1 MKTTSSNL
9 KRLSPKEFNA
19 TLLEEL
25 TRQGRVFIAPI
36 RHTDKDA
43 YKREILDYVH
53 RIADYAAD
61 DWQEDIE
68 ALWQQ
73 IVDAQCFENCL
84 VMKKGIQAGH
94 MNKYTVTNI
103 VCMMHNM
110 GVYRADVSMTSLHLR
125 MENTTEKNKYFMS
138 SGLYTPKPEARKLL
152 RKLLRRV

>member
-1 MKTTSSNL
+1 MKQTGL
-9 KRLSPKEFNA
+9 RRLSPKDFNA

-36 RHTDKDA
+36 HHTDKDA
-43 YKREILDYVH
+43 YKREILDYVR

-61 DWQEDIE
+61 GWQEDIE

-73 IVDAQCFENCL
+73 IVDAQCFADCL

-103 VCMMHNM
+103 VCMMHNK
-110 GVYRADVSMTSLHLR
+110 GVYRAEVSMMSLHLR
-125 MENTTEKNKYFMS
+125 MENTPEKNKYFMS
-138 SGLYTPKPEARKLL
+138 SGNYALQHEARMFLKQLLL
-152 RKLLRRV
+152 RV